1 MPLPSADAIDA
12 FIKETADEGGVP
24 LVTRLSDGTATVEIR
39 FPMGSPYPHR
49 HVVTWSDDYEDV
61 ARQAREAYSRH
72 GVSETE
78 KFTMRCSYTS
88 FDDMMRARDRQASK
102 VKAMGRPGPK
112 SDPFTMSLDI
122 SALAQAL
129 GPRPLLAR

>member
-1 MPLPSADAIDA
+1 M
-12 FIKETADEGGVP
+12 
-24 LVTRLSDGTATVEIR
+24 VTRLSDGTATVEIL

-88 FDDMMRARDRQASK
+88 FDDMMRARDRQVSK
-102 VKAMGRPGPK
+102 VKRWAGRAPSPIRL
-112 SDPFTMSLDI
+112 P
-122 SALAQAL
+122 
-129 GPRPLLAR
+129 